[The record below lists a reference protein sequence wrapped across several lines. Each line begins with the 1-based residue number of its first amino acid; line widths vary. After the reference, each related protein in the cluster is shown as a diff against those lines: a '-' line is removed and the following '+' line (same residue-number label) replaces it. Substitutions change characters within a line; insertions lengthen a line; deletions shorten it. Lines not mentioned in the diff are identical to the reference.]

1 MPTNQ
6 VNEAGAKLVA
16 NTEANG
22 RFHSDWLSMIYPRLK
37 LARNLLSDDGVI
49 FISIGDDEVSNLQ
62 KVCDE
67 IFGAENFVSQ
77 VPRIAKRTSD
87 KGTHF
92 RPTKDYVLVF
102 AKNISLLPEFGI
114 EKERE
119 ESDYKFAGEDGRA
132 YKKSGASL
140 YQPSLDSR
148 PNQRYYIEAPDGSLI
163 IPPGTIFPSEKKD
176 GAKIKP
182 LSNADKVWRWSVDTY
197 LRQKHLLIFTEGS
210 AKNPLLDEHGNQSKW
225 NIYPKVFFDEDIES
239 TLHPEDVI
247 YDFPNSQ
254 GTKELNAL
262 SIPFSF
268 AKPTGLIFFLLNL
281 VRDKNGLVL
290 DFFSGSSTTA
300 DAVIQLNA
308 RDGGARRFIM
318 VQLPE
323 ACDINSD
330 AYKRGFKFISDIGK
344 ERIRLAG
351 KKIMMENATNA
362 AGLDI
367 GFRVL
372 NVDTSNFEDV
382 YAEPD
387 KVEPAK
393 LGLTIDNIKQGR
405 TAEDLLFQVM
415 LDWGVDLGLPISS
428 EMIAG
433 KKVFFVDGNAL
444 AACFDTDISEE
455 LVTALAKRRLHDLP
469 LLKVVFRDAGYASDS
484 AKINVEQIFKLL
496 SPTTELRT
504 L

>member
-1 MPTNQ
+1 
-6 VNEAGAKLVA
+6 
-16 NTEANG
+16 
-22 RFHSDWLSMIYPRLK
+22 
-37 LARNLLSDDGVI
+37 
-49 FISIGDDEVSNLQ
+49 
-62 KVCDE
+62 
-67 IFGAENFVSQ
+67 
-77 VPRIAKRTSD
+77 
-87 KGTHF
+87 
-92 RPTKDYVLVF
+92 
-102 AKNISLLPEFGI
+102 
-114 EKERE
+114 
-119 ESDYKFAGEDGRA
+119 
-132 YKKSGASL
+132 
-140 YQPSLDSR
+140 
-148 PNQRYYIEAPDGSLI
+148 
-163 IPPGTIFPSEKKD
+163 
-176 GAKIKP
+176 
-182 LSNADKVWRWSVDTY
+182 
-197 LRQKHLLIFTEGS
+197 
-210 AKNPLLDEHGNQSKW
+210 
-225 NIYPKVFFDEDIES
+225 
-239 TLHPEDVI
+239 
-247 YDFPNSQ
+247 
-254 GTKELNAL
+254 
-262 SIPFSF
+262 
-268 AKPTGLIFFLLNL
+268 
-281 VRDKNGLVL
+281 
-290 DFFSGSSTTA
+290 
-300 DAVIQLNA
+300 
-308 RDGGARRFIM
+308 M

-496 SPTTELRT
+496 SPTPELRT